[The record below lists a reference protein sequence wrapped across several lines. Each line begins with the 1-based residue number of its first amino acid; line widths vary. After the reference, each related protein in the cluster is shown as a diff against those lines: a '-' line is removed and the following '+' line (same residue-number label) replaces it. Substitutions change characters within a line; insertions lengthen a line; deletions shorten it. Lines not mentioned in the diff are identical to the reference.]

1 MTIQNYS
8 LDESKKLNQ
17 FCVERG
23 LVDSSKRKYKVCLKR
38 YVTYFNMTL
47 EELLDEADKEEEAI
61 ARENKRKI
69 RERLID
75 FRVYLKQNYASDT
88 LRTTMS
94 SVKTFYRHFGITIPR
109 LPPLTYDKSPNADI
123 EFADLPSIDHIKQA
137 IENVNTP
144 KHKALFLFIACS
156 GTARNE
162 TANFTFGQFREGIR
176 EYCPNVET
184 PEDIIKALD
193 GKCEGKEPIMPCFK
207 MEREKTHYTYY
218 TIITPE
224 CTQFMINYLKNNG
237 LGLKAKDT
245 FFQLNVNGITSAF
258 RSLNNK
264 MKWGKKGTID
274 FFSPH
279 RLRKFNASVIED
291 NDLANYIQGRK
302 PNRIKEAYFKKDKLR
317 VREEYHKHIHK
328 FGIYSMYDVMIN
340 SEAYKQLKAELE
352 EEKRQ
357 HQNDNEKYEAQLS
370 KLQESNESLA
380 GRVSSVEDMILS
392 NDINEFKEIVSNHKY
407 IKEDG
412 SLMEI
417 VMIMFKDDYQL
428 DNLTESMENIA
439 DELVTRAYLHKK
451 MTIKNNE
458 LYLSNKYGKR
468 YGEVTKMLETIKQ
481 DFIKSLSLD
490 DFPNG
495 WNNRIDEE
503 LRQYKQEILEN
514 GVDISEKEIVEIMND
529 IVGLDYVN
537 EVDSLNNIK
546 KENSNNLFN

>member
-1 MTIQNYS
+1 
-8 LDESKKLNQ
+8 
-17 FCVERG
+17 
-23 LVDSSKRKYKVCLKR
+23 
-38 YVTYFNMTL
+38 
-47 EELLDEADKEEEAI
+47 
-61 ARENKRKI
+61 
-69 RERLID
+69 
-75 FRVYLKQNYASDT
+75 
-88 LRTTMS
+88 
-94 SVKTFYRHFGITIPR
+94 
-109 LPPLTYDKSPNADI
+109 
-123 EFADLPSIDHIKQA
+123 
-137 IENVNTP
+137 
-144 KHKALFLFIACS
+144 
-156 GTARNE
+156 
-162 TANFTFGQFREGIR
+162 
-176 EYCPNVET
+176 
-184 PEDIIKALD
+184 
-193 GKCEGKEPIMPCFK
+193 
-207 MEREKTHYTYY
+207 
-218 TIITPE
+218 
-224 CTQFMINYLKNNG
+224 MINYLKNNG

-412 SLMEI
+412 SLMENVI
-417 VMIMFKDDYQL
+417 LMFKDDYQL

-451 MTIKNNE
+451 MIIKNNE

-468 YGEVTKMLETIKQ
+468 YNEITEILKTIKK
-481 DFIKSLSLD
+481 DFIKSLALD
-490 DFPNG
+490 EFPQG

>member
-1 MTIQNYS
+1 
-8 LDESKKLNQ
+8 
-17 FCVERG
+17 
-23 LVDSSKRKYKVCLKR
+23 
-38 YVTYFNMTL
+38 
-47 EELLDEADKEEEAI
+47 
-61 ARENKRKI
+61 
-69 RERLID
+69 
-75 FRVYLKQNYASDT
+75 
-88 LRTTMS
+88 
-94 SVKTFYRHFGITIPR
+94 
-109 LPPLTYDKSPNADI
+109 
-123 EFADLPSIDHIKQA
+123 
-137 IENVNTP
+137 
-144 KHKALFLFIACS
+144 
-156 GTARNE
+156 
-162 TANFTFGQFREGIR
+162 
-176 EYCPNVET
+176 
-184 PEDIIKALD
+184 
-193 GKCEGKEPIMPCFK
+193 
-207 MEREKTHYTYY
+207 
-218 TIITPE
+218 
-224 CTQFMINYLKNNG
+224 
-237 LGLKAKDT
+237 
-245 FFQLNVNGITSAF
+245 
-258 RSLNNK
+258 
-264 MKWGKKGTID
+264 
-274 FFSPH
+274 
-279 RLRKFNASVIED
+279 
-291 NDLANYIQGRK
+291 
-302 PNRIKEAYFKKDKLR
+302 
-317 VREEYHKHIHK
+317 
-328 FGIYSMYDVMIN
+328 MYDVMIN

-514 GVDISEKEIVEIMND
+514 GVDISEK
-529 IVGLDYVN
+529 
-537 EVDSLNNIK
+537 K
-546 KENSNNLFN
+546 

>member
-1 MTIQNYS
+1 MTLQNYS

-17 FCVERG
+17 FAVERG
-23 LVDSSKRKYKVCLKR
+23 LSDSSKRKYKICLKR
-38 YVTYFNMTL
+38 YITYFDMTL
-47 EELLDEADKEEEAI
+47 EDLIDEADNEEETI

-69 RERLID
+69 RERLIE
-75 FRVYLKQNYASDT
+75 FRVYLKDNYSANT

-94 SVKTFYRHFGITIPR
+94 SVNTFYRHFAITVPK
-109 LPPLTYDKSPNADI
+109 LPPITYDKSPNEDI
-123 EFADLPSIDHIKQA
+123 EFTDLPTINHIKQA

-144 KHKALFLFIACS
+144 KHKALFLFIACT

-162 TANFTFGQFREGIR
+162 TANFTFGQFRDGIK

-237 LGLKAKDT
+237 LGLKARDT

-451 MTIKNNE
+451 MTLKNNE
-458 LYLSNKYGKR
+458 TYLSKKYGKR
-468 YGEVTKMLETIKQ
+468 YNEITEILKTIKK
-481 DFIKSLSLD
+481 DFIKSLALD
-490 DFPNG
+490 EFPQG

-503 LRQYKQEILEN
+503 LRQYKQEILEKEEK
-514 GVDISEKEIVEIMND
+514 VSEKEITEIMND
-529 IVGLDYVN
+529 IVGLDYVMKLDLIN
-537 EVDSLNNIK
+537 KLKKDNSDNI
-546 KENSNNLFN
+546 L